1 MKKETGVLLHISS
14 LPSKYGIGS
23 FGEEAYKMVDLLKK
37 SHFIV
42 WQILPL
48 NITSYGDSP
57 YQSPCSFG
65 LNYYF
70 IDLPTLVKKQLL
82 KEKEIKELEVENKDA
97 RINYS
102 SLFNNRLPILKLAFS
117 RFNLKDTDFLKFR
130 KENPK
135 YEDFAFFMVLK
146 EKNNF
151 RPWYEWN
158 EKERNY
164 SINLKNEIIKKFE
177 NLFLF
182 YIWTQFEFL
191 NEYNLFKEYANKN
204 DIKIMGDAPIY
215 VVYDSLDVYQNP
227 ELFELNEYK
236 EPINVAGCPPDFY
249 SKDGQLWGNPL
260 YNWAKHK
267 ETHYKWWNDRINSS
281 LKLYDLLRI
290 DHFRGFSAYYSVP
303 FKDKNAR
310 NGKWVKGPGFD
321 LFKDKLDLPIIAE
334 DLGQLDEDF
343 YKFKEKTGY
352 PGMKILHQ
360 CFDNDDERNEWR
372 PSNYTYNYF
381 SYTSTHDSVTLKE
394 YIDELDEYKK
404 EIFIRVLKDECNK
417 FGIELGDNLTNEE
430 YVEKII
436 ELNIASPAKVAI
448 MPMQDL
454 LKLGKEA
461 RMNQP
466 ATLSTNNWSWKMSY
480 SDFDKFKKEVTSKLC
495 MLNELYKRIG

>member
-164 SINLKNEIIKKFE
+164 SINLKTK
-177 NLFLF
+177 
-182 YIWTQFEFL
+182 
-191 NEYNLFKEYANKN
+191 
-204 DIKIMGDAPIY
+204 
-215 VVYDSLDVYQNP
+215 
-227 ELFELNEYK
+227 
-236 EPINVAGCPPDFY
+236 
-249 SKDGQLWGNPL
+249 
-260 YNWAKHK
+260 
-267 ETHYKWWNDRINSS
+267 
-281 LKLYDLLRI
+281 
-290 DHFRGFSAYYSVP
+290 
-303 FKDKNAR
+303 
-310 NGKWVKGPGFD
+310 
-321 LFKDKLDLPIIAE
+321 
-334 DLGQLDEDF
+334 
-343 YKFKEKTGY
+343 
-352 PGMKILHQ
+352 
-360 CFDNDDERNEWR
+360 
-372 PSNYTYNYF
+372 
-381 SYTSTHDSVTLKE
+381 
-394 YIDELDEYKK
+394 
-404 EIFIRVLKDECNK
+404 
-417 FGIELGDNLTNEE
+417 
-430 YVEKII
+430 
-436 ELNIASPAKVAI
+436 
-448 MPMQDL
+448 
-454 LKLGKEA
+454 
-461 RMNQP
+461 
-466 ATLSTNNWSWKMSY
+466 
-480 SDFDKFKKEVTSKLC
+480 
-495 MLNELYKRIG
+495 